1 MISWTSTPNLVEMFS
16 VLCSIAA
23 GLLLYPDRF
32 SHHITFHMRWLGI
45 GGSEVPTANITQN
58 MQVGRFTNLISSF
71 SVRGDS
77 NDMQTG
83 PFMVMFLAVNDYHSV
98 FPAITTT

>member
-1 MISWTSTPNLVEMFS
+1 
-16 VLCSIAA
+16 
-23 GLLLYPDRF
+23 
-32 SHHITFHMRWLGI
+32 MRWLGI
-45 GGSEVPTANITQN
+45 GGSEMPTANITQN

-98 FPAITTT
+98 FPAIREARCIEDFPPQKRAKLTRCRDA